1 MKFDRRDN
9 TCVHVDWTCKCRRSR
24 GNCPLNDECLT
35 TNVLYEAEVFS
46 TEPNHSIDPYVGI
59 AEPEF
64 KTRLNNHKCEFNNEH
79 YANATQLSKK
89 IWEIKR
95 RGFDVE
101 VKWRILKQLPSN
113 NPANKKCL
121 LCIGEKLEILERNE
135 HLLNKRSEL
144 ISKCRHKAKFL
155 LNKYDA
161 T

>member
-1 MKFDRRDN
+1 MKFGRRDN

-89 IWEIKR
+89 IWEIKFTLTQLVSN
-95 RGFDVE
+95 GFYS
-101 VKWRILKQLPSN
+101 R
-113 NPANKKCL
+113 
-121 LCIGEKLEILERNE
+121 
-135 HLLNKRSEL
+135 
-144 ISKCRHKAKFL
+144 KF
-155 LNKYDA
+155 
-161 T
+161 